1 MPMKKKGE
9 TEEETWGGFSG
20 GGKKKGK
27 GGSKKGSTAP
37 SGAATPA
44 ATEDAPVSA
53 STAVNVPMALLSA
66 LLALSI
72 PPPTTKDDV
81 ARCISDLETKKAWF
95 EANNERKTQEEVQ
108 RVEALVK
115 KMQKKNDKALAGNA
129 ANGEAEDADEEE
141 VEGAKEPLHSGCRQM
156 SNCGSA
162 AHDEMR
168 LAAVAV
174 AGDAAHDIP
183 VEKGSEASLLFS
195 HQLCHSAHVN
205 ASRAP
210 QLPTRPSEDK
220 LDEVDHAIQDAKE
233 EA

>member
-1 MPMKKKGE
+1 MKKKGE

-129 ANGEAEDADEEE
+129 ANGEAEDA
-141 VEGAKEPLHSGCRQM
+141 GKCRTAGRLLMTRCDSQRSPSPAM
-156 SNCGSA
+156 PRTISRSRRAARQVSCSLTSSA
-162 AHDEMR
+162 TR
-168 LAAVAV
+168 L
-174 AGDAAHDIP
+174 
-183 VEKGSEASLLFS
+183 
-195 HQLCHSAHVN
+195 
-205 ASRAP
+205 
-210 QLPTRPSEDK
+210 T
-220 LDEVDHAIQDAKE
+220 
-233 EA
+233 